1 MSRYKI
7 PFFFNSQKVSI
18 DTGVFFDPDEMPSVT
33 KQEFELEANV
43 NEIARRYGLTGQ
55 LPPPVEG
62 FFGDVTNV
70 PLDLMSAHSL
80 AADAARSWADLPTV
94 VKDKFGNPQNFIN
107 FIESP
112 DFVASDFSDLFKE
125 PTSDLNSNH
134 GLPPT
139 LPPNVPPVAPIQ
151 APEPPLKE

>member
-7 PFFFNSQKVSI
+7 PFFYDSQKVSI
-18 DTGVFFDPDEMPSVT
+18 DTGVFFDPDELPAVT

-55 LPPPVEG
+55 LPPSVDG
-62 FFGDVTNV
+62 FFGDVSNV

-80 AADAARSWADLPTV
+80 AADAARSWADLPIA
-94 VKDKFGNPQNFIN
+94 VKDKFGNPTNFIN

-112 DFVASDFSDLFKE
+112 DFVASDFSNLFKE
-125 PTSDLNSNH
+125 PTGDLNSDH
-134 GLPPT
+134 GLPPSPS
-139 LPPNVPPVAPIQ
+139 LNVPPVAPIQ
-151 APEPPLKE
+151 PPEPLSKD